1 MDSKRPYSLVIYT
14 ALVLYRMVQLCRPYS
29 LVIYTALVVYRMV
42 QLCRPYGEGIT
53 CLCDEKD
60 HVLKCFLETSNPTPQ
75 VLISL

>member
-1 MDSKRPYSLVIYT
+1 MLSSNLKLKYKMDSKRPYSLVTYS
-14 ALVLYRMVQLCRPYS
+14 ALVL
-29 LVIYTALVVYRMV
+29 YRMV